1 MKLGVLKEPSGEN
14 RVSIIPA
21 SVKKLIKT
29 GFDVIV
35 ESGAGILSYHV
46 DEEYQTAGAKISD
59 RTTVLSSDIIIS
71 ISPPNLSGNTIG
83 AIPLFVEIDFL
94 ASPKFENS

>member
-71 ISPPNLSGNTIG
+71 ISPPNLSELKSNQIEWN
-83 AIPLFVEIDFL
+83 V
-94 ASPKFENS
+94 KYVY

>member
-21 SVKKLIKT
+21 SVKKLIKI
-29 GFDVIV
+29 GFDVTV
-35 ESGAGILSYHV
+35 ESGAGILSYHL

-59 RTTVLSSDIIIS
+59 RTTVLSSDLIIS
-71 ISPPNLSGNTIG
+71 ISPPNLSIVRDDPRVICIPG
-83 AIPLFVEIDFL
+83 AVSLTR
-94 ASPKFENS
+94 PKS